1 MSLKKRLVI
10 IGAGF
15 GGLNLARKV
24 DKRLYDVVIVDR
36 NNYHSFPPLFYQVAS
51 SGLEPSSISF
61 PLRREL
67 RGRKYRGCV
76 FHLGKV
82 ESVDTVGKK
91 VHTSYETIDYDILV
105 VAAGTT
111 NNFFGID
118 DLRRHVYTIKST
130 VEAIRCRNEVLDRL
144 ERASLCRQADERRR
158 LLTFVVVGG
167 GPAGVEIAGA
177 LGEMKRF
184 IVKREYPLL
193 DPSEIKVIIV
203 EGSDALLKNMGERS
217 SADALEGLRQLL
229 VDVQLGQV
237 VKGYDGRTLSFAD
250 GATLDTYNVIW
261 TAGVMGVDI
270 DFDGGS
276 EITGPGKR
284 LPVDAYCRVHGLT
297 DVYAIGDIALMA
309 DEAYPK
315 GHPQVAQVALQQG
328 EFLAAVLSNP
338 GGKPEPFKYCDK
350 GSMATIGRNRAVVNM
365 GKLHFSGR
373 MAWLVWLFVHLAS
386 LLGMRNKTVV
396 FIDWVWN
403 YFTFS
408 GGLRLLFRPRRYP
421 DRTYWDE

>member
-1 MSLKKRLVI
+1 MSIKKRIVI

-61 PLRREL
+61 PLRRES

-82 ESVDTVGKK
+82 TSVDTAAKK
-91 VHTSYETIDYDILV
+91 IHTSYETIDYDILV

-130 VEAIRCRNEVLDRL
+130 VEAIRCRNELLDRL
-144 ERASLCRQADERRR
+144 ERASLCRESDERHR

-193 DPSEIKVIIV
+193 DPSEIKVIII
-203 EGSDALLKNMGERS
+203 EGSDALLRNMGERS
-217 SADALEGLRQLL
+217 SADALAGLKQLL
-229 VDVQLGQV
+229 VDVQLGRT
-237 VKGYDGRTLSFAD
+237 VKDYDGRTLMFAD
-250 GATLDTYNVIW
+250 STALDTYNVIW
-261 TAGVMGVDI
+261 TAGVSGVDI
-270 DFDGGS
+270 DFDGGAA
-276 EITGPGKR
+276 IAGAGKR
-284 LPVDAYCRVHGLT
+284 LPVDGFCRVRGLN

-309 DEAYPK
+309 DDAYPK
-315 GHPQVAQVALQQG
+315 GYPQVAQVALQQG
-328 EFLAAVLSNP
+328 EFLAAVLSDP
-338 GGKPEPFKYCDK
+338 ETIMKPFSYRDK

-365 GKLHFSGR
+365 GNLHFSGR

-386 LLGMRNKTVV
+386 LLGMRNKVVV
-396 FIDWVWN
+396 FIDWIWN